1 MFKNKI
7 LFFDFNIKLYYFPG
21 KFMQT
26 SQRSLAIIAHAK
38 VIIGVGDVK

>member
-21 KFMQT
+21 KVCKE
-26 SQRSLAIIAHAK
+26 AK
-38 VIIGVGDVK
+38 ERLLL